1 MPNEMNETLKD
12 EARPMFRSVRPEIGS
27 HATVEISST
36 IQASGR
42 LTRLGPDGQGAV
54 NIDGRDVV
62 GTLVPSVR
70 RLTLTE
76 PASTIKDKDDAHDDP
91 APY

>member
-42 LTRLGPDGQGAV
+42 LTRLGPDGQGTV

-62 GTLVPSVR
+62 GTLIPSVR

-76 PASTIKDKDDAHDDP
+76 PTSTIEDKDDTHDDP